1 MKRFETYEDPDGL
14 EELNNINEVDFR
26 VKFKRLFSRD
36 DISDNLSLWK
46 QSLK

>member
-1 MKRFETYEDPDGL
+1 MKRFETCEDPDGL
-14 EELNNINEVDFR
+14 EVLNNINGVDFR

-46 QSLK
+46 QSLE

>member
-14 EELNNINEVDFR
+14 EVLNNINGVDFR

-46 QSLK
+46 RSLE